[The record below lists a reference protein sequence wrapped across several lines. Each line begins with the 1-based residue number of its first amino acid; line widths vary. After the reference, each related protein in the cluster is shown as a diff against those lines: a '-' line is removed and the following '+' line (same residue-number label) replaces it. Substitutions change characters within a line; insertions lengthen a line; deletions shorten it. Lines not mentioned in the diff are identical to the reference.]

1 MVPRYPGVTRGDF
14 LIMAKALTAIAV
26 ERIQSHSS
34 SRREIP
40 DARMPG
46 LYLVVQPSG
55 AKSWAVRYRYGGR
68 PKKLTIG
75 AYPAYDLVKA
85 RDRARDALQAVDEG
99 RDPAREKRKAKAAAK
114 IEAPDR
120 DLVPA
125 VFSLFVT
132 RYAKPKNRSWKEGA
146 RILGLQ
152 PDPENPEQL
161 LVRKNGVA
169 ARWRDRRIG
178 EITKRDIIDLLD
190 DIVDRGAKTS
200 ANRTLDALRTLFG
213 WCVDRDIIA
222 SSPCQGVRD
231 PSPETVRDRVLTD
244 DEIRLVWRAATTQG
258 YPFGH
263 LAKLLILTGQRRQEI
278 AGISADEIDF
288 SRKLWTIP
296 STRSKNKDPHE
307 VPLSD
312 SAIAILKSLP
322 RIGDD
327 GLIFTNTGTTTI
339 SGFSRSKRQLDK
351 LMLDAAMQTNSRAG
365 KVQIVRWTRHD
376 LRRTVASGMAALGVA
391 PHVVE
396 AMLNHRS
403 GTIKGVAAV
412 YNLHK
417 YETEKRE
424 ALYAWARYI
433 ELLMD
438 DELWPVASERLRS
451 QDIEEAKAERAS
463 FNAAILEGG
472 TRWQKYL
479 QTLASEEVAA

>member
-1 MVPRYPGVTRGDF
+1 
-14 LIMAKALTAIAV
+14 MAKALTAIAV
-26 ERIQSHSS
+26 ERIQSHGS

-75 AYPAYDLVKA
+75 SYPAYDLLKA

-132 RYAKPKNRSWKEGA
+132 RWAKPKNRSWKEGA

-152 PDPENPEQL
+152 PDPENPEQM
-161 LVRKNGVA
+161 LVKKNGVA

-244 DEIRLVWRAATTQG
+244 DEIRLMWQAATVQG

-263 LAKLLILTGQRRQEI
+263 LAKLLLLTGQRRQEI
-278 AGISADEIDF
+278 SGITTDEIDF
-288 SRKLWTIP
+288 ARRILTIP

-312 SAIAILKSLP
+312 PAIAILKSLP

-327 GLIFTNTGTTTI
+327 GLVFTNTGTTTI
-339 SGFSRSKRQLDK
+339 SGFSRSKRQLDG
-351 LMLDAAMQTNSRAG
+351 LMLRAAKAEANRPS
-365 KVQIVRWTRHD
+365 KVQIARWTRHD

-396 AMLNHRS
+396 AVLNHRS
-403 GTIKGVAAV
+403 GIIKGVAAV
-412 YNLHK
+412 YNLHR
-417 YETEKRE
+417 YQDEKRT
-424 ALYAWARYI
+424 ALEGWARYV
-433 ELLMD
+433 ELLTD
-438 DELWPVASERLRS
+438 NTRWPAVRERLNS
-451 QDIEEAKAERAS
+451 SDIEAAKTERARL
-463 FNAAILEGG
+463 NVAVMEGG
-472 TRWQKYL
+472 ARWQQYL
-479 QTLASEEVAA
+479 QSLVSEETAA